1 MLFSVKQ
8 VIQNN
13 VFCIHGERSSQWIN
27 FLRVQLFSL
36 ARWQDNRLR
45 GTANIIVICIAI
57 KFFCGNAFFTPT
69 FMSKLYRGLNEQTFN
84 FIPTWVSE
92 WVNRKKDGVEQ
103 NCTSARYMHV
113 YIYAC
118 IYTDRQMH
126 KWISA
131 GVHVRTDTNTN
142 ARTHINTTLF
152 TSNPDGICTKPVPWH
167 ENKI

>member
-1 MLFSVKQ
+1 
-8 VIQNN
+8 
-13 VFCIHGERSSQWIN
+13 
-27 FLRVQLFSL
+27 
-36 ARWQDNRLR
+36 
-45 GTANIIVICIAI
+45 
-57 KFFCGNAFFTPT
+57 
-69 FMSKLYRGLNEQTFN
+69 MSKQKERRGRTKLHLSPIYA
-84 FIPTWVSE
+84 FI
-92 WVNRKKDGVEQ
+92 
-103 NCTSARYMHV
+103 